1 MPASP
6 SVLNYQYGAGA
17 LWLKVDDIDE
27 VLRHV
32 GNMRSMTLSK
42 NIESIEHKQTM
53 SGLRS
58 TDLEIITE
66 VGATVEVELEEVTPE
81 NMSLFVMGTPTS
93 NTDGGTTILGL
104 SVTALDADFQYV
116 SDNARGRNMIFSGR
130 CSIKPNGDFSFIT
143 DGLTAIP
150 LTLKVLQSGGAFGT
164 WDFQPEA

>member
-17 LWLKVDDIDE
+17 LYLKVDGVDDA
-27 VLRHV
+27 LRHV
-32 GNMRSMTLSK
+32 GNMRSLTLAK
-42 NIESIEHKQTM
+42 EIESIEHKQTM

-66 VGATVEVELEEVTPE
+66 VGASMNVELEEVTQE
-81 NMSLFVMGTPTS
+81 NMALFVMGTPTEG
-93 NTDGGTTILGL
+93 TGGESTILGL
-104 SVTALDADFQYV
+104 SNTTLDADFQYV

-130 CSIKPNGDFSFIT
+130 ASIRPNGDFSFIT

-150 LTLKVLQSGGAFGT
+150 LTLKILQSGGAFGT
-164 WDFQPEA
+164 WEFQPE